1 MAAAPTAVLSSLA
14 LKGVLERLRSTFEEA
29 AGPLELRFD
38 ATRAILERLAQ
49 GARADLLI
57 LTSDA
62 LEDLRRTG
70 EVTQVRAL
78 GSSGVGLAVRAGAAK
93 PDIGST
99 EALVRALLSAD
110 SVAHS
115 KVGASGLYF
124 SELLERLGIS
134 GQLKKRIVVEKGPVG
149 RVVAAGEAEIGV
161 QQLCEL
167 APVPGIDIVGPLPQ
181 PLQKLTHFSAG
192 VAARASNLESAK
204 ALMNLLTSEAARA
217 AMLAGGMQPA
227 PD

>member
-14 LKGVLERLRSTFEEA
+14 LKGVLEKLRSTFEEA

-99 EALVRALLSAD
+99 EGTTLRYV
-110 SVAHS
+110 
-115 KVGASGLYF
+115 
-124 SELLERLGIS
+124 
-134 GQLKKRIVVEKGPVG
+134 
-149 RVVAAGEAEIGV
+149 
-161 QQLCEL
+161 
-167 APVPGIDIVGPLPQ
+167 APVP
-181 PLQKLTHFSAG
+181 AN
-192 VAARASNLESAK
+192 RA
-204 ALMNLLTSEAARA
+204 
-217 AMLAGGMQPA
+217 
-227 PD
+227 